1 MNRAIL
7 KAGLLG
13 AVALGL
19 APLRGRLEPALAEAA
34 RALEE
39 ARRGGGGWRGAA

>member
-19 APLRGRLEPALAEAA
+19 AMPAMAQRDPAYEA
-34 RALEE
+34 
-39 ARRGGGGWRGAA
+39 